1 MEAVLMEKD
10 FKWVPEVEPIAEIPS
25 DVFEKQLVLTFTEED
40 NKQMVGIHDK
50 FVLTHPKSKE
60 RVCGHLISGNTAAM
74 AGRTFCLRKAGAGT
88 EHPGEG
94 YCSYHGKVSI
104 IKSGGSGRYSKY
116 LKGVL
121 SDRLENF
128 MQDPEIL
135 SLNDEIALLRAV
147 LSELISMKETIEQQM
162 IDVRKSY
169 DIEIALVAT
178 PADLSKLQ
186 AERDEK
192 TRKLI
197 REYRDLIE
205 AIQSGIERIAK
216 IVETKNKIENGEKYT
231 ISIEMIKIVVIQI
244 LHIVKKYIKD
254 PETLFQLGKDLSN
267 LRLPN
272 EKEDK

>member
-1 MEAVLMEKD
+1 MEERNFKFEPEAVP
-10 FKWVPEVEPIAEIPS
+10 VVEIPS

-40 NKQMVGIHDK
+40 NKQMVGLHDK
-50 FVLTHPKSKE
+50 FVLTHPKTKE
-60 RVCGHLISGNTAAM
+60 RVCGHLITGNTAAM

-94 YCSYHGKVSI
+94 FCSYHGPTSLI
-104 IKSGGSGRYSKY
+104 NPGGSGRYSKY

-128 MQDPEIL
+128 MQDPQIL

-169 DIEIALVAT
+169 DMEIALVAT

-186 AERDEK
+186 AERDDK

-254 PETLFQLGKDLSN
+254 PETLFQLGKDLGH

-272 EKEDK
+272 EKDDKQ